1 MPFLLQDELNVAYAT
16 VIVKVRDLNDNPPR
30 FSQESYAADVAE
42 GLSKDSIV
50 LKVQAFDR
58 DTNNDGFAYEI
69 IEGNVDGAFAMKT
82 AQPGI
87 IFTNTVLDR
96 EIRDRYY

>member
-1 MPFLLQDELNVAYAT
+1 M
-16 VIVKVRDLNDNPPR
+16 
-30 FSQESYAADVAE
+30 AE
-42 GLSKDSIV
+42 GLGKDSIV
-50 LKVQAFDR
+50 LKVDAFDR
-58 DTNNDGFAYEI
+58 DRNNDGFTYEI

-96 EIRDRYY
+96 EIRDRYLRDSSIISIVTSSAIDKK